1 MGQDKWTF
9 DDSFFM
15 DYMIRGGD
23 VLLVN
28 GFLNIL
34 LHVIVSCILVLPEL
48 YVVVYSHL
56 VNGVKRDD
64 QIIQQ
69 LIKSVGQ
76 FK

>member
-48 YVVVYSHL
+48 YVVYSHL

-69 LIKSVGQ
+69 LIKGVGQ

>member
-34 LHVIVSCILVLPEL
+34 LHVIVSHIQFLPEL
-48 YVVVYSHL
+48 YISHL